1 MAFNF
6 SKATSA
12 SAASE
17 AGATPS
23 TPSTQPLDQVQT
35 TAPAVQA
42 TQVDNAQPIQQTKPN
57 ILKLAGTMKVIP
69 IVQDTSQI
77 NQATQTDSANNANN
91 ANNSGDLSDSQLYQ
105 TQIITTNLATLKA
118 KLEAKIPDLHDNIR
132 IIMKSLQSD
141 PVQVTILTNEERSI
155 LFRSMSTIADVDLV
169 LDAAKAA
176 KKKIDL
182 TAPEN
187 ANLFE

>member
-6 SKATSA
+6 SKLNKPENKPEPT

-17 AGATPS
+17 ARAPQTADVIHS
-23 TPSTQPLDQVQT
+23 AQALDQEQTAAHVVQ
-35 TAPAVQA
+35 P
-42 TQVDNAQPIQQTKPN
+42 TQVDNAQPIQ
-57 ILKLAGTMKVIP
+57 
-69 IVQDTSQI
+69 
-77 NQATQTDSANNANN
+77 NNAPI
-91 ANNSGDLSDSQLYQ
+91 LSDSQLYQ
-105 TQIITTNLATLKA
+105 TQIITSNLATLKA

-141 PVQVTILTNEERSI
+141 PAQVTILTPEERSI
-155 LFRSMSTIADVDLV
+155 LFKSMSTIADIDLV

-182 TAPEN
+182 SAPEN

>member
-12 SAASE
+12 SATSE
-17 AGATPS
+17 AGATPSTPS

-35 TAPAVQA
+35 TAPAVHT
-42 TQVDNAQPIQQTKPN
+42 TQVDNAQPIHNNAPN
-57 ILKLAGTMKVIP
+57 ILKLAGAMKVIP
-69 IVQDTSQI
+69 IVQTTSQSS
-77 NQATQTDSANNANN
+77 QSSQSSEAPV
-91 ANNSGDLSDSQLYQ
+91 LSDSQLYQ
-105 TQIITTNLATLKA
+105 TQIITTNLTTLKA

-141 PVQVTILTNEERSI
+141 PVQVTILTNEERSM

-182 TAPEN
+182 AAPEN

>member
-6 SKATSA
+6 NKVAKPATITPTSATSEARAPQTAQPA
-12 SAASE
+12 SNN
-17 AGATPS
+17 PL
-23 TPSTQPLDQVQT
+23 TQTLAQVQT
-35 TAPAVQA
+35 TASVVQLI
-42 TQVDNAQPIQQTKPN
+42 QVDNAQPIQHT
-57 ILKLAGTMKVIP
+57 
-69 IVQDTSQI
+69 
-77 NQATQTDSANNANN
+77 AT
-91 ANNSGDLSDSQLYQ
+91 DSQLYQ
-105 TQIITTNLATLKA
+105 TQIITTNLATLKQ

-141 PVQVTILTNEERSI
+141 PVQVTILSPEERSV
-155 LFRSMSTIADVDLV
+155 LFKSMSTIADVDLV

-182 TAPEN
+182 AAPEN